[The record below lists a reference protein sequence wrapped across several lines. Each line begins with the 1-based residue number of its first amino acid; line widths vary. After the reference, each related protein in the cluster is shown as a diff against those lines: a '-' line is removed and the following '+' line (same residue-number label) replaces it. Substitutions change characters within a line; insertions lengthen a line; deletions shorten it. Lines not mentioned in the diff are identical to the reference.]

1 MHVCVLSLLNSKWEP
16 ATEVFPQ
23 DQNLQMKP
31 YKGNY
36 SMQNQ
41 CQILTVRATLQ
52 IPHRTGEAA
61 GMLHRREECLHR
73 DQVPQPPAPG

>member
-1 MHVCVLSLLNSKWEP
+1 MHVCVLALLKSQLEP
-16 ATEVFPQ
+16 ATEAFPQ
-23 DQNLQMKP
+23 YQKLQMKP

-36 SMQNQ
+36 SMQNHY
-41 CQILTVRATLQ
+41 QILTVRATLQ

-73 DQVPQPPAPG
+73 DQVSQPPAPG